1 MAIDIYDSLHSRTD
15 IRLSKI
21 STALLL
27 ARRASPDGVVQ
38 MSYSYIAEMLKCCR
52 RTAIRHIKYLV
63 EEAHI
68 LSKRPLRWIS
78 KNLCDMNV
86 YRFTIKFAK
95 STAHPYSGDKSAK
108 LSSTSE
114 IPRSK
119 EEIKKEALH
128 DVREELRRQERL
140 LRVLDLTP
148 GSPPYEAAHGE
159 IARLKELLAASQPAT
174 AQQGGL
180 EP

>member
-1 MAIDIYDSLHSRTD
+1 MAIDIYASLHSRTD

-27 ARRASPDGVVQ
+27 ARHASPDGVVK
-38 MSYSYIAEMLKCCR
+38 MSYSYIATLLKCCR

-63 EEAHI
+63 EEAEI
-68 LSKRPLRWIS
+68 LSKNPLKWLS
-78 KNLCDMNV
+78 KKRCDWNV
-86 YRFTIKFAK
+86 YRFTIKFRRN
-95 STAHPYSGDKSAK
+95 SAHPYSGDKSAK
-108 LSSTSE
+108 LSSISE

-128 DVREELRRQERL
+128 DVREALRRQERL

-159 IARLKELLAASQPAT
+159 IARLKTLLESHQPVTSQEET
-174 AQQGGL
+174 A
-180 EP
+180 